1 MDAINSCDSN
11 QNFGDHFRWL
21 KNVPC
26 SICCCFYFRFS
37 MSLSVN
43 VFCPICWRRHPKP
56 TAIIM
61 SSAKWRHDLNRWVE
75 CDWRKIF
82 HVLKLDN
89 WNSLGDLRHF
99 VGVLSSVVPERWIAS
114 FYSSFLVCLN
124 VYLLFFFPHS
134 VCKTLASTLFICGCC
149 CDICPMNLP
158 LKNHSLGR
166 PRYYSL
172 ALYGCSFSSMFWF
185 LIC

>member
-1 MDAINSCDSN
+1 MIGSSLFVMDAINSCDSN

-89 WNSLGDLRHF
+89 WNSLGDLPYF
-99 VGVLSSVVPERWIAS
+99 VGVLSSLVPGRGIAS

-124 VYLLFFFPHS
+124 VYLLFFFLTPFAKPWRLHCLYAG
-134 VCKTLASTLFICGCC
+134 VAVIFALWTCRLKTI
-149 CDICPMNLP
+149 P
-158 LKNHSLGR
+158 
-166 PRYYSL
+166 
-172 ALYGCSFSSMFWF
+172 
-185 LIC
+185 